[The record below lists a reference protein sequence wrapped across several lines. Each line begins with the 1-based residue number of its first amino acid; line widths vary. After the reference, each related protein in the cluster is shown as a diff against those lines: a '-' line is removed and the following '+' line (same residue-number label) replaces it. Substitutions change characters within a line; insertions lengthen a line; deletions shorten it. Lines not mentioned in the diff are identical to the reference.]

1 MKGERASTLE
11 TKEMDVSLLYSFFFC
26 VVCFVGWEVSSCAME
41 SLYDVDLISEKIPV
55 ILDDSETWHIVL
67 STGMKLKER
76 GIAHVNGATTTT
88 SRRELNDSTSHY
100 ANLLLINRT
109 ASPLAW

>member
-1 MKGERASTLE
+1 
-11 TKEMDVSLLYSFFFC
+11 MDVSLC
-26 VVCFVGWEVSSCAME
+26 VCVCVFSWEVSSCAME

-76 GIAHVNGATTTT
+76 GIAHVSGA
-88 SRRELNDSTSHY
+88 SRRELNDSSHY